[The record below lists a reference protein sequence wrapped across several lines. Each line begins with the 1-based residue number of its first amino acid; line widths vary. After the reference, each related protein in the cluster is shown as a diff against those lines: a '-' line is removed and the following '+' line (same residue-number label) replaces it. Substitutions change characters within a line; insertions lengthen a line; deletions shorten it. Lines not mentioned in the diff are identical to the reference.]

1 MHKAE
6 SAASGA
12 YDKPRG
18 WMRATDA
25 TDVGYNQPSPVVV
38 QAAPKPPTGVKT
50 GKKYVLATDATDVC
64 YTQRSLTRARAHARA
79 YRELE
84 ISVATVADFHS
95 ESPRES
101 ERTVATVA
109 ESGASKRIAGEL
121 VKMHKDG
128 AISGPNDPE
137 AEFYA
142 QVLHTFG
149 GSYRGAPDKKEA
161 PLAHTFQPRSNA
173 LSSRPADSQAARAVP
188 SG

>member
-1 MHKAE
+1 MPPM
-6 SAASGA
+6 SAI
-12 YDKPRG
+12 
-18 WMRATDA
+18 T
-25 TDVGYNQPSPVVV
+25 QPSPVVV

-64 YTQRSLTRARAHARA
+64 YTQRSLTRARAHARP

-128 AISGPNDPE
+128 AISGLTIPKQNFMPRFFTPL
-137 AEFYA
+137 AGP
-142 QVLHTFG
+142 T
-149 GSYRGAPDKKEA
+149 GAPRTKKK
-161 PLAHTFQPRSNA
+161 PHWPIRSNQGA
-173 LSSRPADSQAARAVP
+173 TRCRPVRLTAKQRAQFLQDDLDSLNEE
-188 SG
+188 